1 MKRIVQILVLSY
13 FFSPYLIVSQTFKT
27 KLTEHKA
34 NIESLTFSPDGSKM
48 ASGDWNGTIQLY
60 TLDSNK
66 NFVLANTLSG
76 HLAAITT
83 LKFSRNG
90 KYLVSS
96 SKDYSVKVWNLDTI
110 DKSKTFNPHT
120 LPITSAFL
128 DPSSKYLITG
138 SEDGTVK
145 TTSISNVKKT
155 REIKIGS
162 PVTSVLVTKN
172 FKYYYV
178 AMKGGIIKK
187 YEAFGKNNL
196 ILTFTG
202 HTDDIND
209 LDLSPDERFLA
220 SASNDKS
227 IIVWDAMTGKTY
239 KTLNG
244 FEWKVTSLEFSSDG
258 KHIVG
263 GCNDG
268 FAKLFEV
275 ETAKLVSNFN
285 EMGKNVRDVT
295 LSNDGTILAVATYT
309 DGEIFGAIIYDS
321 GITST
326 PPTIKR
332 ATRPGAK
339 PAPRSRGSKTVKPKK

>member
-13 FFSPYLIVSQTFKT
+13 FLSPHLIVSQTFKA
-27 KLTEHKA
+27 KLTEHSA
-34 NIESLTFSPDGSKM
+34 NVESLTFSPDGSKM

-66 NFVLANTLSG
+66 NFVLSNTLSG
-76 HLAAITT
+76 HLAAVTT

-96 SKDYSVKVWNLDTI
+96 GKDYSVKVWNLDTI
-110 DKSKTFNPHT
+110 SKSKTFNPHT

-145 TTSISNVKKT
+145 TTPINNVKKT
-155 REIKIGS
+155 REIKVGS

-178 AMKGGIIKK
+178 AIKGGSIKK
-187 YEAFGKNNL
+187 YEAYGKNNL

-209 LDLSPDERFLA
+209 LDLSPDEKLLA
-220 SASNDKS
+220 SGSNDKS
-227 IIVWDAMTGKTY
+227 IIVWDVLTAKTY
-239 KTLNG
+239 KTLTG
-244 FEWKVTSLEFSSDG
+244 FEWKVTSIEFSSDG

-268 FAKLFEV
+268 VAKLFEV
-275 ETAKLVSNFN
+275 ETSKLVSDFK
-285 EMGKNVRDVT
+285 EIGKNVRDVA

-332 ATRPGAK
+332 ATKPGAK
-339 PAPRSRGSKTVKPKK
+339 PAPKARTVKPKK